1 MPGKKTD
8 FWGVDRLWLA
18 KIAMPAIRRGLIP
31 VKTLSAPSDYM
42 ELVLVLPPQQEGF
55 MSRFVVRFLKD
66 VLGENGREAEICQG
80 SLQID
85 ASDEVDATE
94 RAKRKF
100 CETQALR
107 HWSLHAD
114 RIQVSASDSQS

>member
-1 MPGKKTD
+1 M
-8 FWGVDRLWLA
+8 
-18 KIAMPAIRRGLIP
+18 AMPAIRRGLIP
-31 VKTLSAPSDYM
+31 VKTISAPADNM
-42 ELVLVLPPQQEGF
+42 TLVLVLPPQQEGL

-80 SLQID
+80 SLEID
-85 ASDEVDATE
+85 ASDKVDATE

-100 CETQALR
+100 CEAQALR

-114 RIQVSASDSQS
+114 RIQVTEADFPS